1 MFLASDPA
9 IDCVKVQLPAEMTLV
24 IRLALATS
32 EARGCVPGWS
42 EHGEMD
48 VKHLS
53 ATE

>member
-32 EARGCVPGWS
+32 EARVCVCQDGVSIGRW
-42 EHGEMD
+42 M
-48 VKHLS
+48 
-53 ATE
+53 